1 MSTNT
6 PRPDRVVRESER
18 RQITEPIKTR
28 RIVRPREFS
37 DRLFGPGKSLSSL
50 YSHIAKGNIKPGK
63 KIFGGPS
70 VGWDSD
76 YADSVI
82 EKILG
87 PTDEW
92 QPLGDAA
99 ARVVAKIKKPRG

>member
-1 MSTNT
+1 MALQS
-6 PRPDRVVRESER
+6 PQQS
-18 RQITEPIKTR
+18 KAR

-50 YSHIAKGNIKPGK
+50 YDHIAKGHVEPGK
-63 KIFGGPS
+63 KILGSTS

-76 YADSVI
+76 YVDTVI

-87 PTDEW
+87 PSPDSW
-92 QPLGDAA
+92 QSLGEAA
-99 ARVVAKIKKPRG
+99 ARVVNKVSG

>member
-1 MSTNT
+1 MNT
-6 PRPDRVVRESER
+6 QQP
-18 RQITEPIKTR
+18 KAR

-50 YSHIAKGNIKPGK
+50 YDHIARGDIEPGK
-63 KIFGGPS
+63 KIFGSAS

-76 YADSVI
+76 YVDSVI

-87 PTDEW
+87 PSDNGVS
-92 QPLGDAA
+92 P
-99 ARVVAKIKKPRG
+99 